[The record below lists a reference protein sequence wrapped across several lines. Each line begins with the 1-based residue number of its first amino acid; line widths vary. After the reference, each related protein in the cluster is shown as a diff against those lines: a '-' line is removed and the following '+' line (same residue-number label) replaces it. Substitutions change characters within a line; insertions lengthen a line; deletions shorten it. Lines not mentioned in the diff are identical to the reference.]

1 MTHKSLCAMLA
12 PVALVFISSLA
23 LADGDTDFPVIPHL
37 SPSPNFSDP
46 TPPANGDVNPYGVA
60 FVPKGFPS
68 GGPLHPGDVLVSN
81 FNNSGN
87 LQGTGTTIA
96 RVNSSQNPT
105 LFFTADSNPGLST
118 ALGVLKSGYVIV
130 GNVPSTPTSPGTP
143 LGTCNVLNEDAGP
156 GALLVIDKQGNLV
169 EKITSES
176 LLAGPWDLTIKD
188 EGQHAEVF
196 VSNVLTGTVT
206 RINLEITG
214 DGDGDKDEHVV
225 VKSKT
230 QIASGYAHRCD
241 PGAFVVGPTG
251 LALDR
256 ERDVLYVASTGDNA
270 IFAIRDASDRTS
282 DASLGELFIQ
292 DDSHLHGPLGLAIA
306 PNGDLITSQ
315 GDVVNPDPNQVSE
328 IVEYSSKGKFVA
340 EFSIDPAAGA
350 AFGLAIVPF
359 EDGFRF
365 AAVDDGLNVLDLGL

>member
-1 MTHKSLCAMLA
+1 
-12 PVALVFISSLA
+12 
-23 LADGDTDFPVIPHL
+23 
-37 SPSPNFSDP
+37 
-46 TPPANGDVNPYGVA
+46 
-60 FVPKGFPS
+60 VPKGFPS
-68 GGPLHPGDVLVSN
+68 GGPLHPGDVLVAN

-87 LQGTGTTIA
+87 LQGTGTTVVQ
-96 RVNSSQNPT
+96 VNSSQNPT

-118 ALGVLKSGYVIV
+118 ALGVLKSGYAIV
-130 GNVPSTPTSPGTP
+130 GNVPSTPKSPGTP
-143 LGTCNVLNEDAGP
+143 LGTCNVLNEDVGP

-169 EKITSES
+169 KKITSES

-188 EGQHAEVF
+188 EGQHAKVF

-214 DGDGDKDEHVV
+214 DGDGDRDEQVV
-225 VKSKT
+225 VESKT
-230 QIASGYAHRCD
+230 QIASGYVHRCD
-241 PGAFVVGPTG
+241 PAAFVVGPTG

-256 ERDVLYVASTGDNA
+256 ERDILYVASTGDNA
-270 IFAIRDASDRTS
+270 IFAIRDASDRAS

-292 DDSHLHGPLGLAIA
+292 DNSHLHGPLGLAIA

-328 IVEYSSKGKFVA
+328 IVEYTSKGRFVA
-340 EFSIDPAAGA
+340 EFSIDPAVGA
-350 AFGLAIVPF
+350 AFGLAIVAF

-365 AAVDDGLNVLDLGL
+365 AAVDDGLNVLDLWAVR